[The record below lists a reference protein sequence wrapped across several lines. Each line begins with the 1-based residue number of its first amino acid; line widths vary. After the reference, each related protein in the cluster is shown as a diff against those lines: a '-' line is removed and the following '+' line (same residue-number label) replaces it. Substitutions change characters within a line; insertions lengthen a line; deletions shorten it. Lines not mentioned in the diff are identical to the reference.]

1 MRKLTKSVVGV
12 FSLGILATSWS
23 IGQASDTNGFTSNY
37 AGVAAGGS
45 PSETPAPDGSA
56 TPSSSAAPN
65 ATATTKATPTPTPT
79 KTSAPTKKTKT
90 GDPQSYRYGV
100 IQVTVTKSGGKITDI
115 TLDQAGATGGRQA
128 AFDPLVNAAIQAQGS
143 NFGNVSQATFTTET
157 FKVALESA
165 LAKF

>member
-56 TPSSSAAPN
+56 TPSSSATPN
-65 ATATTKATPTPTPT
+65 ATATPTPTPT